1 MIFMKEEYDFSTGKR
16 GQFYNA
22 DAQFNFPIYLE
33 PDIAEFIKKLAL
45 AKNADMNK
53 VVNFLLKKEK
63 ELIEYGI
70 NSP

>member
-1 MIFMKEEYDFSTGKR
+1 MKEEYDFSKGKR

-33 PDIAEFIKKLAL
+33 PDIA
-45 AKNADMNK
+45 KNADMNK
-53 VVNFLLKKEK
+53 IVNFLLKKEK

-70 NSP
+70 N

>member
-1 MIFMKEEYDFSTGKR
+1 MKEEYDFSKGKR